1 MTNFMK
7 QINFTIIFLLCLALV
22 IFSVEN
28 TTVVKLTIIG
38 GVEIKAPISVE
49 LILAMGLGAVLAW
62 LFSAWSRLQRF
73 FAARQQQREIE
84 QKNQRIQDLEQQ
96 LAIYQ
101 TEETAPTPQL
111 PASNSPL
118 TETETLTQ

>member
-28 TTVVKLTIIG
+28 TTVVKIIIIG

-62 LFSAWSRLQRF
+62 LFSAWARLQRF
-73 FAARQQQREIE
+73 FATRQQQRELE
-84 QKNQRIQDLEQQ
+84 QKNQRIQELEQQ

-101 TEETAPTPQL
+101 TEETAPVPQL
-111 PASNSPL
+111 PASHSSL